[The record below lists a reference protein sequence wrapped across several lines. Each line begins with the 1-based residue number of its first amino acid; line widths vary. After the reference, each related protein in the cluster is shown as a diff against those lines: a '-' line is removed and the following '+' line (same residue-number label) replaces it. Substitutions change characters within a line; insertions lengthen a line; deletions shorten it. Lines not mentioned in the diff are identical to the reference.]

1 VKSLQ
6 TSAVLATT
14 QYVEWAPFAYLK
26 TFHVEKKRSGQGAKK
41 EAEES
46 KVKKNKKKNK
56 LK

>member
-26 TFHVEKKRSGQGAKK
+26 TFHVEKSRSGQEAKEK
-41 EAEES
+41 AE
-46 KVKKNKKKNK
+46 VKKIK
-56 LK
+56 